1 MRKILFITTRNP
13 YSGRLSGDVIRSL
26 KIINLLKK
34 KYYLDIICLEKEK
47 INNQERSLITFNQPN
62 FILKFIYCLVS
73 LLRLNPVQFGLFYSG
88 EMKRYVEN
96 FANNYDYL
104 FFYHIR
110 SSQYLPK
117 NFYGKTIIEMGDLY
131 SDNYFQTFKYLNF
144 FNPLKYVYYF
154 ESLLVKRIENQ
165 IFENFDKI
173 FLFSKKEIEKVNKKF
188 KDKIFKIEES
198 VEKISKKFFFSKK
211 NFRILFVGNLN
222 YLPNLL
228 ACRDFITQIFPKIKP
243 DLPKVKFTVIGSV
256 SKFKKNLLS
265 KLPDVEIIGS
275 KKDLSKY
282 IKNSICGLANL
293 KIATGMQGKVLTY
306 MSYGLPVISSEK
318 VSQNFG
324 LSVLSFKNN
333 SDLIKKINDLKKNK
347 VLSNRLS
354 KKSLQLSK
362 QLIWSKV
369 SRKYYK
375 LLDFNK

>member
-62 FILKFIYCLVS
+62 LILKFIYCLVS

-173 FLFSKKEIEKVNKKF
+173 VLFSKKEIEKVNKKF

>member
-173 FLFSKKEIEKVNKKF
+173 VLFSKKEIEKVNKKF
-188 KDKIFKIEES
+188 KDKIFKIE
-198 VEKISKKFFFSKK
+198 
-211 NFRILFVGNLN
+211 
-222 YLPNLL
+222 
-228 ACRDFITQIFPKIKP
+228 
-243 DLPKVKFTVIGSV
+243 
-256 SKFKKNLLS
+256 
-265 KLPDVEIIGS
+265 
-275 KKDLSKY
+275 
-282 IKNSICGLANL
+282 
-293 KIATGMQGKVLTY
+293 
-306 MSYGLPVISSEK
+306 
-318 VSQNFG
+318 SQ
-324 LSVLSFKNN
+324 
-333 SDLIKKINDLKKNK
+333 
-347 VLSNRLS
+347 
-354 KKSLQLSK
+354 
-362 QLIWSKV
+362 
-369 SRKYYK
+369 
-375 LLDFNK
+375 

>member
-62 FILKFIYCLVS
+62 LILKFIYCLVS

-173 FLFSKKEIEKVNKKF
+173 VLFSKKEIEKVKKKF
-188 KDKIFKIEES
+188 KNKIFKIEES